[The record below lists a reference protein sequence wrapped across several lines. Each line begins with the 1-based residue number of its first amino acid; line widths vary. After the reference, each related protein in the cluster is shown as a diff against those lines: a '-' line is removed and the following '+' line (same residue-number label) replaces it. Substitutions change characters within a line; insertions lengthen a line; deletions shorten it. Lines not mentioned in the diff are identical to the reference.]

1 MIRLPILGERIY
13 LEEEEMLRKLRL
25 TRDAHPWAA
34 LSAAIVVPL
43 LIGSA
48 RPVFA
53 DETFALSSVVG
64 VPGGFSS
71 ADIVW
76 VDPDAGILAMADR
89 SNKSVDII
97 DLNIPDETLARQIIP
112 SNTGCSFAPHCAFQ
126 GRVNADNEIS
136 GPNGVVTVNDHSE
149 LWVTDAPETT
159 SGGTVVTFPSTIK
172 VFDIRTG
179 KLLDVINNG
188 GNHRADEIAV
198 DPRDHVFI
206 AANPADTPSP
216 FVTLISTDADSS
228 GHHAIIKKIFFNGH
242 DSGAPKVD
250 PACGLEQAV
259 WDPESGLFFMSV
271 PSFGPPD
278 VSGNCTVAGGV
289 VVINPK
295 GDGDDIRVVRQ
306 FTVPNCGPA
315 GAALGPDNELFL
327 GCSNETSMVVL
338 NIRDGHQT
346 LVAGLQGGCDEV
358 WFNPGDNHFLGSCDP
373 DGTPATQVLG
383 VINADPIA
391 FDENVPTQP
400 TADGGGSH
408 ALAADSLTNRV
419 FVSLPAA
426 GSSNNAICAA
436 AAPPANTL
444 GCFGVFTPSGQDD
457 PAVESNRK
465 HVADN
470 D

>member
-1 MIRLPILGERIY
+1 
-13 LEEEEMLRKLRL
+13 MLRKWGSM
-25 TRDAHPWAA
+25 HAA
-34 LSAAIVVPL
+34 RHRAAFCAAIVALL
-43 LIGSA
+43 LIGGAGMA
-48 RPVFA
+48 RA

-64 VPGGFSS
+64 IPGGFTS
-71 ADIVW
+71 ADIVF
-76 VDPDAGILAMADR
+76 VDPAAGVLAMADR

-136 GPNGVVTVNDHSE
+136 GPNGVITVNQHSE

-159 SGGTVVTFPSTIK
+159 AGGTVVTFPSTIK
-172 VFDIRTG
+172 VLDIRTG
-179 KLLDVINNG
+179 KVLDVINNG

-216 FVTLISTDADSS
+216 FVTLISTDADSA

-250 PACGLEQAV
+250 PACGLEQAT
-259 WDPESGLFFMSV
+259 WDPDSGLFFMAV

-278 VSGNCTVAGGV
+278 TSGNCTVAGGV

-295 GDGDDIRVVRQ
+295 GDADDMRVIHQ
-306 FTVPNCGPA
+306 FTVPNCQPNGS
-315 GAALGPDNELFL
+315 ALGPDNELFL
-327 GCSNETSMVVL
+327 GCANQTPMVIL
-338 NIRDGHQT
+338 NIRTGHQT

-383 VINADPIA
+383 IIDADPIA
-391 FDENVPTQP
+391 FDSNVPTQP

-408 ALAADSLTNRV
+408 ALSADSLTNRV
-419 FVSLPAA
+419 FVSLPASA
-426 GSSNNAICAA
+426 TNNAICAA

-444 GCFGVFTPSGQDD
+444 GCFGVYSPSGTDD
-457 PAVESNRK
+457 AKEERDRR
-465 HVADN
+465 HFADDN
-470 D
+470 